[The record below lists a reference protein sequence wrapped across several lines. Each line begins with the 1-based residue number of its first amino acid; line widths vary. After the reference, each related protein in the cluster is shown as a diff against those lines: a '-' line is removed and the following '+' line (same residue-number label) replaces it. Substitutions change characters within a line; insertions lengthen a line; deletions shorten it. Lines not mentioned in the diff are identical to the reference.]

1 MRILFVSPYPPA
13 RDGLANYASQ
23 VVADLRASGATVDV
37 LSPQPSAAA
46 FSADLRTGAGLLRIA
61 RLGRGYDRVILQFNP
76 EIFFHGMEPVRFL
89 RGWLGL
95 RALLET
101 CTNIEVVAHETPYRD
116 DGRAGTARMRLWK
129 SLWRKPAK
137 ILVHTETERQLMQ
150 EVFDV
155 PAARLEI
162 LDHGASFRRRT
173 AASRAEA
180 RQSLGIDDRAFTFLC
195 AGFLQPHKGFDRAAA
210 AMRAFEDKHLR
221 LDIVGEVRVWTREHK
236 EYVDL
241 LRMQAES
248 DKRVHVH
255 EGYVSD
261 EEFDRWIV
269 ASDVVVLPYREIWS
283 SGVAER
289 AALYE
294 RPVIV
299 TDVGGLAD
307 QVEPPSRVVHDEAGL
322 VTAMSEMAGVGAS
335 ATVEP
340 LGAESDAAS
349 IQRRLEERAEAL
361 RRWYN
366 PLGEAGSR
374 KDRPEVRV
382 REEPLALP
390 RVPSG
395 LDPKAVALRVVR
407 RLTRWQLEPVV
418 RYVNALRDQVVGTDT
433 ATVGHHGSAAP
444 DVDSRIDKAA
454 G

>member
-13 RDGLANYASQ
+13 RDGLANYAAQ
-23 VVADLRASGATVDV
+23 VVAELRRSGATVDV

-46 FSADLRTGAGLLRIA
+46 FSADLRTGTGLLRVG
-61 RLGRGYDRVILQFNP
+61 RLSHGYDRVILQFNP
-76 EIFFHGMEPVRFL
+76 EIFFHGMEPLRFV

-95 RALLET
+95 RAFFES
-101 CTNIEVVAHETPYRD
+101 CRNIEVVAHETPYRD
-116 DGRAGTARMRLWK
+116 DGRAGAARMRLWK
-129 SLWRKPAK
+129 SLWGRPAK

-150 EVFDV
+150 EVFEIPDE
-155 PAARLEI
+155 RLGL
-162 LDHGASFRRRT
+162 LDHGANFRRRT
-173 AASRAEA
+173 AASREEA
-180 RQSLGIDDRAFTFLC
+180 RQSLGIDEGAFMFLC

-210 AMRAFEDKHLR
+210 AMRALEEKHLR
-221 LDIVGEVRVWTREHK
+221 LDIVGEVRVWTREHN

-241 LRMQAES
+241 LRAQSES
-248 DKRVHVH
+248 DDRVHLH

-307 QVEPPSRVVHDEAGL
+307 QIEPPSRVVHDEAGL
-322 VTAMSEMAGVGAS
+322 VAAMSEVAGVGAS
-335 ATVEP
+335 ATVRP
-340 LGAESDAAS
+340 LAAESDAAS
-349 IQRRLEERAEAL
+349 IQLRLEERAEAL
-361 RRWYN
+361 RRWYD

-374 KDRPEVRV
+374 EDRLEVRV
-382 REEPLALP
+382 REEPLELP
-390 RVPSG
+390 RVPGG
-395 LDPKAVALRVVR
+395 LDPKAVALRAVR

-418 RYVNALRDQVVGTDT
+418 RYVNALRDQVIGPDAPPAGHDGPAAADVG
-433 ATVGHHGSAAP
+433 G
-444 DVDSRIDKAA
+444 RIDKSTR
-454 G
+454 

>member
-1 MRILFVSPYPPA
+1 MRILFISPYPPA
-13 RDGLANYASQ
+13 RDGLANYAAQ
-23 VVADLRASGATVDV
+23 VVADLRSSGATVDV

-46 FSADLRTGAGLLRIA
+46 FTADPRTSAGLLRAA
-61 RLGRGYDRVILQFNP
+61 RLCRGYDRVIVQFNP
-76 EIFFHGMEPVRFL
+76 EIFFHGMEPLRFL

-95 RALLET
+95 RALFAS
-101 CTNIEVVAHETPYRD
+101 CRNIEVVAHETPYRD
-116 DGRAGTARMRLWK
+116 DGRAGAARMRLWRA
-129 SLWRKPAK
+129 LWQKPAK
-137 ILVHTETERQLMQ
+137 ILVHTETERQLMR
-150 EVFDV
+150 EVFDI
-155 PAARLEI
+155 PDERLEL

-173 AASRAEA
+173 AASRADA
-180 RQSLGIDDRAFTFLC
+180 RQSLGIDEGAFVFLC

-210 AMRAFEDKHLR
+210 AMRVFDDKHLR

-241 LRMQAES
+241 LRTQAES
-248 DKRVHVH
+248 DERVHLH

-294 RPVIV
+294 RAVIV

-322 VTAMSEMAGVGAS
+322 VAAMSEAAGVGAS
-335 ATVEP
+335 ATVQP
-340 LGAESDAAS
+340 LGAGSDAAS
-349 IQRRLEERAEAL
+349 IQQQLEERAEAL

-366 PLGEAGSR
+366 PLGDAGSR
-374 KDRPEVRV
+374 SERPEVRI

-390 RVPSG
+390 RVPAG

-407 RLTRWQLEPVV
+407 RLTRWQLDPVV
-418 RYVNALRDQVVGTDT
+418 RYVNALRDQVVGTAD
-433 ATVGHHGSAAP
+433 AADHDGSGAP
-444 DVDSRIDKAA
+444 DAVDRIDKAA
-454 G
+454 R